1 MTHRRAFF
9 CVLTVL
15 ASLVLLG
22 LILFSDHGFYDL
34 LRLRNQQNYL
44 AEGNDR
50 LAEENHALSVE
61 IERLKTDPKFIEDV
75 ARRELGM
82 VGKEDLIIRPRNA
95 SGH

>member
-34 LRLRNQQNYL
+34 LRLRNQQHGLVEANERI
-44 AEGNDR
+44 AK
-50 LAEENHALSVE
+50 ENRALSVE
-61 IERLKTDPKFIEDV
+61 IERLKTDPTFIEDV
-75 ARRELGM
+75 
-82 VGKEDLIIRPRNA
+82 VGKNDLIIRPRNA
-95 SGH
+95 SHR